1 MKTRTK
7 GFTLIE
13 LLVVIAII
21 GILAAIL
28 LPALARAREAA
39 RRASCQNNLKQWG
52 IVFKMYANEANDM
65 WPRILNQDYPRDDT
79 CRRRVGRPRQGVWT
93 PPLYPE
99 YINDFNLWVC
109 PSAVNAGELPERWN
123 CDPGTMDGNWCASA
137 CPEDP
142 MYGGVKPSKVGNAE
156 QHSYMYNGY
165 VIDSDGAWVA
175 LQETLRDR
183 IRGRGNSP
191 VLPDDYTE
199 GTDYWSHS
207 THPFRQIADD
217 ALSSS
222 YNPFDTYPVAD
233 IQATIDSRAAEM
245 GVPTVPA
252 QGSGGGDQ
260 LLKMREGIERFMITD
275 INNPAASAMAQSELA
290 AMWDRFYWRAGDDR
304 RNVRFNHIPG
314 GANVL
319 WMDGHVEFI
328 RYPNDDFP
336 ISPIHAREGRM

>member
-1 MKTRTK
+1 MQKRIR

-52 IVFKMYANEANDM
+52 LVFKMYEGEANGM
-65 WPRILNQDYPRDDT
+65 WPRILNQDYARDAAGL
-79 CRRRVGRPRQGVWT
+79 RRPGRVRQGPWAAS
-93 PPLYPE
+93 LYPE
-99 YINDFNLWVC
+99 YVSDFNLWVC
-109 PSAVNAGELPERWN
+109 PSQENAGQMPERWN
-123 CDPGTMDGNWCASA
+123 CSPGTGDGNWCQLQ
-137 CPEDP
+137 CPDDP
-142 MYGGVKPSKVGNAE
+142 LFGQILTAKVGNAE
-156 QHSYMYNGY
+156 QHGYMYTGY

-175 LQETLRDR
+175 LQSTLRNR
-183 IRGRGNSP
+183 FRHGMGWEETS
-191 VLPDDYTE
+191 
-199 GTDYWSHS
+199 GSDYWSH
-207 THPFRQIADD
+207 TADPIR
-217 ALSSS
+217 A
-222 YNPFDTYPVAD
+222 VAD
-233 IQATIDSRAAEM
+233 RMLYQSYDPTGYSGAPSWASLQATVDARAAEM
-245 GVPTVPA
+245 GVPTKPA
-252 QGSGGGDQ
+252 VGSGKRQGEIM
-260 LLKMREGIERFMITD
+260 KMREGAERFLITD
-275 INNPAASAMAQSELA
+275 INNPAAAAMAQTEIP

-319 WMDGHVEFI
+319 YMDGHVTFI